1 MSFLL
6 CQATSQNL
14 EKKINCHNL
23 RLWYVLVLDQT
34 IWNSFFIFIFWAYA
48 KACWQPWTGI
58 EPMTPVVEAWSL
70 NHWTAREVPSLV
82 QSLSHV
88 QLFAT
93 PWTAACQVSL
103 FITSYQSLL
112 KLMSIELV
120 MLSNHLILCRPL
132 LLLSSI
138 LHSLKVFFNESVLHI
153 RQPKY
158 WSFSFSISPSN
169 EYAGLISFR
178 IGWFYV
184 LSVQGTV
191 KSLLQYRSS
200 KASILRHSAFFMV
213 QRSHLCMTTGKSI
226 AFIRR
231 TFVSNWLSLFFN
243 MLPRLVISSLL
254 FQGASIF

>member
-112 KLMSIELV
+112 KITSIEWV
-120 MLSNHLILCRPL
+120 IPSIQPSF
-132 LLLSSI
+132 LLSFPSP
-138 LHSLKVFFNESVLHI
+138 SVFHLSQHQSFPMSQLFTLGGQIIGASALASVLPMNI
-153 RQPKY
+153 
-158 WSFSFSISPSN
+158 
-169 EYAGLISFR
+169 
-178 IGWFYV
+178 
-184 LSVQGTV
+184 QG
-191 KSLLQYRSS
+191 
-200 KASILRHSAFFMV
+200 
-213 QRSHLCMTTGKSI
+213 
-226 AFIRR
+226 
-231 TFVSNWLSLFFN
+231 
-243 MLPRLVISSLL
+243 
-254 FQGASIF
+254 

>member
-120 MLSNHLILCRPL
+120 MLFNHLILCRPL

-158 WSFSFSISPSN
+158 WSFSFSIMW
-169 EYAGLISFR
+169 I
-178 IGWFYV
+178 
-184 LSVQGTV
+184 
-191 KSLLQYRSS
+191 
-200 KASILRHSAFFMV
+200 FMTDF
-213 QRSHLCMTTGKSI
+213 L
-226 AFIRR
+226 
-231 TFVSNWLSLFFN
+231 
-243 MLPRLVISSLL
+243 
-254 FQGASIF
+254 

>member
-1 MSFLL
+1 MIFLTQKIEL
-6 CQATSQNL
+6 TSL
-14 EKKINCHNL
+14 TSHELTGRFFTTGLPRKPHI
-23 RLWYVLVLDQT
+23 VL
-34 IWNSFFIFIFWAYA
+34 S
-48 KACWQPWTGI
+48 
-58 EPMTPVVEAWSL
+58 S
-70 NHWTAREVPSLV
+70 V

-120 MLSNHLILCRPL
+120 MLFNHLILCRPL

-158 WSFSFSISPSN
+158 WSFSFNISPSN
-169 EYAGLISFR
+169 EYPGQIRSPL
-178 IGWFYV
+178 GWTGWI
-184 LSVQGTV
+184 LAVQGTL

-213 QRSHLCMTTGKSI
+213 QSSRPCMTTGKSI
-226 AFIRR
+226 AFIRW
-231 TFVSNWLSLFFN
+231 TFVSN
-243 MLPRLVISSLL
+243 
-254 FQGASIF
+254 